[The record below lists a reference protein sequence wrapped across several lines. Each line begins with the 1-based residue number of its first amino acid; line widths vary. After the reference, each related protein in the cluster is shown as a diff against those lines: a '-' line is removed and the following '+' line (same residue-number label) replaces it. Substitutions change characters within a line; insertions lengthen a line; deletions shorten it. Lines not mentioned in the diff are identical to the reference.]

1 MKIKQAS
8 KSNFLKWLAEKIKS
22 TTAKSQKA
30 TASQKSAKSSGK
42 VKASLKKNGKPLVKI
57 TKIVKYKV
65 TKDVHYQIIR
75 NKEVETTG
83 YIQNLELDKSRAAC
97 KAQIMKSVNQE
108 I

>member
-1 MKIKQAS
+1 MKIKQAF

-22 TTAKSQKA
+22 ITAKSPKA

-42 VKASLKKNGKPLVKI
+42 PKASSKRNGKPLVKI

-65 TKDVHYQIIR
+65 NKDVHYQIIR
-75 NKEVETTG
+75 NKEVETSG
-83 YIQNLELDKSRAAC
+83 YITLEIDKNRAAC

>member
-22 TTAKSQKA
+22 TTVKSQKA

-42 VKASLKKNGKPLVKI
+42 PKVSLKKNGKALVKI

-75 NKEVETTG
+75 NKEVETSG
-83 YIQNLELDKSRAAC
+83 YITLEIDKSRAAC
-97 KAQIMKSVNQE
+97 KSQIMKSVNQE